1 MTVLPKS
8 IILDF
13 IAGDENAFARIY
25 ELYYQDIK
33 SYCFKHTR
41 SLETA
46 EELVSDVFLR
56 FWEARTQL
64 DPEREVKPYL
74 LTITKNV
81 TFSWLK
87 RMLTDQKMKTEFRGR
102 YLSDQD
108 GANQDVV
115 MTAAMDLGLLRKIM
129 GKSMPL
135 KRRQV
140 FELCKIEGLSYAE
153 AANILSV
160 SKETIKEHMSLAKK
174 DMNRLADATDYLYFL
189 LPLLASLFNFF

>member
-1 MTVLPKS
+1 MTVLSKS
-8 IILDF
+8 IILEF
-13 IAGDENAFARIY
+13 IGGDENAFAHIY
-25 ELYYQDIK
+25 KLYYQDIK

-64 DPEREVKPYL
+64 DPERPVKPYL

-81 TFSWLK
+81 TFTWLK

-108 GANQDVV
+108 GANQDIV

-129 GKSMPL
+129 GKNMPSR
-135 KRRQV
+135 RRQV
-140 FELCKIEGLSYAE
+140 FELCKVEGLSYAE
-153 AANILSV
+153 AAKILSL
-160 SKETIKEHMSLAKK
+160 SQETIKEHMSLAKK
-174 DMNRLADATDYLYFL
+174 DMNRLANAADYLYLL
-189 LPLLASLFNFF
+189 LPFLTSLNIFF